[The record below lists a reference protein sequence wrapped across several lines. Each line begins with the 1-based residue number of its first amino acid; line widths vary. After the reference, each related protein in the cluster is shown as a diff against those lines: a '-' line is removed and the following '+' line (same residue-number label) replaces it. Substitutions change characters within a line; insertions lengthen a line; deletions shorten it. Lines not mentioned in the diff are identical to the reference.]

1 MAARRSGG
9 STQSERDLATIVTR
23 RHDALRAET
32 GLARAG
38 KVAGV
43 HQARVASRRLREVVP
58 ILGRGLEDVHKKSL
72 ARDLRALTRA
82 LGPVRELDVARSMVD
97 ELVLDSPDA
106 SRLTTAWHD
115 SLERKRRVPMRD
127 LRKALGATTRRALDR
142 ELDGF
147 AASRTTSD
155 NDLWRHALA
164 QRLAARAEDLRD
176 QMVRAG
182 TRYEPEPLHQVRIA
196 AKKLRYVLEITGE
209 AGLAA
214 VARPLR
220 TLKAAQESLG
230 RLHDFDVLLTFL
242 RAVPGTAPGEHLQHA
257 AANAVSVIER
267 ESKVLHGRYLRSRPT
282 LLRVPVVTLAE
293 IVPKVHPAAEAGEDE
308 GLRGH

>member
-1 MAARRSGG
+1 MAARRTGG
-9 STQSERDLATIVTR
+9 STQSEGDLAAIVTR

-32 GLARAG
+32 APARAG

-58 ILGRGLEDVHKKSL
+58 ILGRGLEGVHKKSL
-72 ARDLRALTRA
+72 GRDLRALTRA
-82 LGPVRELDVARSMVD
+82 LGPVRELDVAKSMID
-97 ELVLDSPDA
+97 ELLLDSPDA
-106 SRLTTAWHD
+106 GRLTSAWQEW
-115 SLERKRRVPMRD
+115 LERKRRAPMRD
-127 LRKALGATTRRALDR
+127 LRKALGATPRRALDR

-155 NDLWRHALA
+155 NDKWRQALA

-176 QMVRAG
+176 QMERAG

-196 AKKLRYVLEITGE
+196 TKKLRYVLEITGE

-214 VARPLR
+214 VSRPLR

-242 RAVPGTAPGEHLQHA
+242 RGVPGTAPGEHLQHA

-267 ESKVLHGRYLRSRPT
+267 ESRILHGRYLRSRPA
-282 LLRVPVVTLAE
+282 LLRVPDMTLAE
-293 IVPKVHPAAEAGEDE
+293 IVPKVSPAAETGRDE
-308 GLRGH
+308 GTRGY

>member
-1 MAARRSGG
+1 MAGRRSGG
-9 STQSERDLATIVTR
+9 STQAEADLATIVTR

-32 GLARAG
+32 GPARAG

-58 ILGRGLEDVHKKSL
+58 ILGRGLEDVHRKSL
-72 ARDLRALTRA
+72 RRDLRALTRA
-82 LGPVRELDVARSMVD
+82 LGPVRELDVARSMIE
-97 ELVLDSPDA
+97 ELALDSPDA
-106 SRLTTAWHD
+106 GRLTTAWQD
-115 SLERKRRVPMRD
+115 NLERKRRAPMRD
-127 LRKALGATTRRALDR
+127 LRRALGATPRRALDR

-147 AASRTTSD
+147 AASRTTSG
-155 NDLWRHALA
+155 NDRWRQALA
-164 QRLAARAEDLRD
+164 QRLSARAEDLRD
-176 QMVRAG
+176 QMVHAG

-209 AGLAA
+209 ARLAA

-242 RAVPGTAPGEHLQHA
+242 RGVPGTAPGEHLQHA

-267 ESKVLHGRYLRSRPT
+267 ESRVLHGRYLRSRPA
-282 LLRVPVVTLAE
+282 LLRVAESTLAD
-293 IVPKVHPAAEAGEDE
+293 IVPKVRPAAEPGKDE